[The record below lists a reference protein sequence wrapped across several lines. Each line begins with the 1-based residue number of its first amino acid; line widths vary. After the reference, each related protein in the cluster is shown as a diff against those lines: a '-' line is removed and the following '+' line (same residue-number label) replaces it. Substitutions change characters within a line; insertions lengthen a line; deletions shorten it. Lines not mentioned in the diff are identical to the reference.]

1 MEFFD
6 SLEIEDFI
14 TIYQIKTFFY
24 SLEVEEARE
33 LLGYSLSCQ
42 KSTPRD
48 VPGHYEYCFKRMI
61 KNA

>member
-6 SLEIEDFI
+6 
-14 TIYQIKTFFY
+14 

-33 LLGYSLSCQ
+33 LLGSSLSCQ

-48 VPGHYEYCFKRMI
+48 VPGDDEYCFKGGLRMLSWQWSGRL
-61 KNA
+61 